1 MKSQGQVSNL
11 ATGKDSTSSLESSQ
25 THSTVS
31 YISNENYKNNPMAP
45 TNTPTNQSVENEQ
58 NTSLDATR
66 IPLPPFYEPLSSRI
80 EESVEIL
87 GDETLRSTQPTLR
100 SNLFVQPKYRNIPDI
115 IQHKLAKKKSI
126 PKSTV
131 VAILVVVALM
141 VLFLIGT
148 VFMLSYQNTQ
158 IKGK

>member
-1 MKSQGQVSNL
+1 
-11 ATGKDSTSSLESSQ
+11 
-25 THSTVS
+25 
-31 YISNENYKNNPMAP
+31 MAP
-45 TNTPTNQSVENEQ
+45 TNIPTHQSVGNKQ
-58 NTSLDATR
+58 NSRASLVATS
-66 IPLPPFYEPLSSRI
+66 IPHPPFYEPLSSRI

-115 IQHKLAKKKSI
+115 IQHKAAKKKSI